1 MSAKL
6 MTAALVAAWTGAAV
20 AASVE
25 ATADF
30 ALDNVLA
37 ARRVRSGDVVPVV
50 RDAAWAD
57 GGVTFMMTGAA
68 DEVLTEGVATTLTI
82 PEVSHF
88 KVITLGLT
96 AGAAQYSYA
105 YLVVNGEPNVQAETT
120 AAFSLDSR
128 TGTVRRAGDREL
140 IAYSDRWSSNGVGQ
154 RLIIATPDGG
164 EKITELSGEGVWTWG
179 VERPYVAER
188 LMPGVYTFTHTD
200 GVETFT
206 ARFKV
211 PTIGLL
217 LLFR

>member
-25 ATADF
+25 TTADF

-37 ARRVRSGDVVPVV
+37 ARRVRSGDVVSVV
-50 RDAAWAD
+50 RDSAWAD
-57 GGVTFMMTGAA
+57 GGVTFTMTGAA
-68 DEVLTEGVATTLTI
+68 DEVLTEGAATTLVL
-82 PEVSHF
+82 PGVSHF

-105 YLVVNGEPNVQAETT
+105 YLVVNGEPNMQAETT
-120 AAFSLDSR
+120 AAFPLDSR
-128 TGTVRRAGDREL
+128 TGTVRRAGDCEL
-140 IAYSDRWSSNGVGQ
+140 ITYSDRWTSSGVGPT
-154 RLIIATPDGG
+154 LTVAAPDGG
-164 EKITELSGEGVWTWG
+164 VTEPALFGEGVWTWG
-179 VERPYVAER
+179 VERPYVEER
-188 LMPGVYTFTHTD
+188 LAPGVYTFTHTD
-200 GVETFT
+200 GVETLT
-206 ARFKV
+206 AQFKV